1 MEQFSKREVLVY
13 TVWVGGVETSEEI
26 FNIDTA
32 LDIAD
37 DWKRKGYDDV
47 EIGSYYRR
55 EQ

>member
-13 TVWVGGVETSEEI
+13 TVWVGGVETSEEL

-32 LDIAD
+32 LDVAD
-37 DWKRKGYDDV
+37 DWRRKGYDDV
-47 EIGSYYRR
+47 EIGSYYRQ